1 METNNNEF
9 NFTYSAKDT
18 AEVKRIREKY
28 EKRDED
34 KLERLKRLDRSVGKK
49 AQAVAIAV
57 GIIGALI
64 LGSGMSLFMS
74 ELPVMLGLE
83 TMTAWIIGFVLGVV
97 GAVLVSLAYPIYSYI
112 YKRERA
118 KAAPEI
124 LRLADEIIR

>member
-49 AQAVAIAV
+49 AQTVAIAV

-83 TMTAWIIGFVLGVV
+83 TMTAWIIGLSLGVV

>member
-34 KLERLKRLDRSVGKK
+34 KFERLKRLDRGVGKK

-124 LRLADEIIR
+124 LRLADEIMK